1 MTGKGD
7 NVADKT
13 ADSGGQSDIV
23 TVAEAAIR
31 LGKSDRTI
39 RRMIAAGKLAT
50 VTIGGAL
57 CVQLAGLDTPD
68 KVTGASV
75 HVADKTGQSDRHMSD
90 TEAEALRDT
99 IRRQDGEISYLRA
112 MLDRVTLMLPAPG
125 QNVTQAAQDPR
136 ESQGRRQPL
145 LHTVLFWIVVVFA
158 VLALVLWVFYPR
170 TAAVPDWLKTGDEL
184 SLVKHS
190 KHAVEWQKQA

>member
-57 CVQLAGLDTPD
+57 CVQLSVGDTPD

-99 IRRQDGEISYLRA
+99 IRRQDGEISYLRQELTA
-112 MLDRVTLMLPAPG
+112 TRATLEKVTLMLPAPG
-125 QNVTQAAQDPR
+125 GGTQTGDP
-136 ESQGRRQPL
+136 GRSGPL
-145 LHTVLFWIVVVFA
+145 LPKWVVV
-158 VLALVLWVFYPR
+158 VLAVAAAALLGYWVIGGLWLWV
-170 TAAVPDWLKTGDEL
+170 LKPY
-184 SLVKHS
+184 V
-190 KHAVEWQKQA
+190 